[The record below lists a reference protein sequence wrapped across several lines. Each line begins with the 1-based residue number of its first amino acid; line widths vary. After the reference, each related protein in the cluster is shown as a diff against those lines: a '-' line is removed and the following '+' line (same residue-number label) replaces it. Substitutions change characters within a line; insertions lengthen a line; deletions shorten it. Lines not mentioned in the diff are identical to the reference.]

1 MAGKPRYRI
10 PWRHLRFPHYVSN
23 MVHFGQFSSA
33 KPVYFYRA
41 DSGREPVREW
51 LRKLPRD
58 DRKRIGQDIATLQ
71 LGWPVGMPLARK
83 LEPEIWE
90 IRSRLNNSIA
100 RILFTVR
107 KDSIVL
113 LHAFVKK
120 TQKTPAR
127 ELRLA
132 RRRLETL

>member
-1 MAGKPRYRI
+1 
-10 PWRHLRFPHYVSN
+10 
-23 MVHFGQFSSA
+23 MVHFEQFSGA
-33 KPVYFYRA
+33 KPVHFYRA

-58 DRKRIGQDIATLQ
+58 DRKKIGQDIATLQ
-71 LGWPVGMPLARK
+71 LGWPLGMPLARK

-90 IRSRLNNSIA
+90 IRSRLNDSIA

-113 LHAFVKK
+113 LHAFTKK

-127 ELRLA
+127 DLRLA
-132 RRRLETL
+132 RRRRETL